1 MRWTTFRTAAVA
13 CVLGGALAAPA
24 LAWQAPIFKCQT
36 PQGVTYSST
45 PCPGAKVINE
55 PPQRT
60 RTERTEPTPQDRARA
75 ANRAQLDPER
85 RQECEELEAL
95 IVREEAALR
104 AKGAQATADD
114 ERPLVQARLRLRDLR
129 CRGFGSA
136 QAANQAAAQAAAAAA
151 AAAGSQPKR

>member
-1 MRWTTFRTAAVA
+1 MRWTTLRATAAA
-13 CVLGGALAAPA
+13 GVLGGVLATPA

-45 PCPGAKVINE
+45 PCPGSKVIND
-55 PPQRT
+55 PPPRT
-60 RTERTEPTPQDRARA
+60 RTDRTEPTPQDRARA

-95 IVREEAALR
+95 ILREEAALR
-104 AKGAQATADD
+104 AKGAQATPDD

-136 QAANQAAAQAAAAAA
+136 QATAAARAAAAAA
-151 AAAGSQPKR
+151 AASGPPPAR